1 MGMES
6 VQIVRSR
13 RKTIAIQIT
22 PDGQVILRLPLTYP
36 KAKIPEIL
44 AQYHN
49 WIEEKVQKFQTQK
62 KQVPQHKFSE
72 GETFLYLGKEY
83 PLHLTHQTSQPLFW
97 NEDGFWLRK
106 TDPEQARKWFLS
118 WYQEKALAYF
128 TERAR
133 AFEKKFTHQ
142 TYQIKLSNARSRWG
156 SCSSRGVIR
165 LSWRL
170 IMAPP
175 DIIDSVIVHELA
187 HFVHP
192 NHSKEF
198 WNLVSTEY
206 PDYKKA
212 RRWLRNFG
220 HLLVI

>member
-6 VQIVRSR
+6 VQIVLSR
-13 RKTIAIQIT
+13 RKTVAIQIN
-22 PDGQVILRLPLTYP
+22 PDGQVILRLPLKYP
-36 KAKIPEIL
+36 QTKIPEIL
-44 AQYHN
+44 TQYQD
-49 WIEEKVQKFQTQK
+49 WIEKHVQKFQNQQK
-62 KQVPQHKFSE
+62 QIPQHQFSQ

-83 PLHLTHQTSQPLFW
+83 PLHITEQALQPLFW

-106 TDPEQARKWFLS
+106 TDPTQARKWFLR

-128 TERAR
+128 TDRAR
-133 AFEKKFTHQ
+133 AFEAKFIDQ
-142 TYQIKLSNARSRWG
+142 PYQIKLSNARTRWG
-156 SCSSRGVIR
+156 SCSSQRIIR

-187 HFVHP
+187 HFVHQ

-198 WNLVSTEY
+198 WNLVSREC

-212 RRWLRNFG
+212 HKWLRNSG